1 MAPWMRGIPGVIFK
15 YGTCTWEVEKGFCN
29 GIGSKEF
36 AQNPSLKTLPKIS
49 IPEKVEQFN
58 FNG

>member
-1 MAPWMRGIPGVIFK
+1 MRGIPGVTFK

-58 FNG
+58 FNV